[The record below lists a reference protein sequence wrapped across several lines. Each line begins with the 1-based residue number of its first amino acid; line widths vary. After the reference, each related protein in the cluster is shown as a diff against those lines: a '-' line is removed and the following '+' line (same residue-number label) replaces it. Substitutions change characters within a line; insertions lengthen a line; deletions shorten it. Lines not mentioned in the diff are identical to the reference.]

1 MSESSLLSQSQP
13 FIVYLDEWLAA
24 LPVLPLDQAIANPDL
39 TAIVS
44 VDVVKGFCNFGPLA
58 SPRVAAIVNPIV
70 TLFKA
75 TWSGGMHQIL
85 FVHEDHEPDAVEFS
99 AWPPHCVR
107 GTAEAEPVEEISSL
121 PFFNQMVDLPK
132 NSISSALNTGLNDW
146 LSGHPWVH
154 TFIVT
159 GDCTDLCTYQLAMH
173 LRLDANARQ
182 LQRRVIVP
190 ADCVDTYDYSVEAA
204 RSAGGLPHPGAL
216 THAYFLYHMAL
227 NGVEIVKCIV

>member
-1 MSESSLLSQSQP
+1 MSENVLSSQSQP
-13 FIVYLDEWLAA
+13 FIDYLEEWLAA
-24 LPVLPLDQAIANPDL
+24 LPDLSLDQAVVNPDL

-58 SPRVAAIVNPIV
+58 SPRVAAIVAPIV

-75 TWSGGMHQIL
+75 AWSAGMHQIL

-107 GTAEAEPVEEISSL
+107 GTAEAEPVDEISSL
-121 PFFNQMVDLPK
+121 PFFSQMVDLPK

-190 ADCVDTYDYSVEAA
+190 ADCVDTYDRSIETA
-204 RSAGGLPHPGAL
+204 RLEGGLPHPAAL
-216 THAYFLYHMAL
+216 TQALFLYHMAL
-227 NGVEIVKCIV
+227 NGIEIVKCID

>member
-1 MSESSLLSQSQP
+1 MSEKSLLSQSQP
-13 FIVYLDEWLAA
+13 FIDYLDEWLAS
-24 LPVLPLDQAIANPDL
+24 LPELPLDQAIVNPDT

-58 SPRVAAIVNPIV
+58 SPRVANIVAPIVN
-70 TLFKA
+70 LFQA
-75 TWSGGMHQIL
+75 AWSRGMHQIL
-85 FVHEDHEPDAVEFS
+85 FIHEDHEPDAVEFS

-107 GTAEAEPVEEISSL
+107 GTAEAEPVDEIASL

-146 LSGHPWVH
+146 LDGHARVN
-154 TFIVT
+154 TFIVV

-182 LQRRVIVP
+182 LERRVILP
-190 ADCVDTYDYSVEAA
+190 ADFVDTYDFPVEAA
-204 RSAGGLPHPGAL
+204 RAAGALPHPGEL
-216 THAYFLYHMAL
+216 THAFFLYHMAL
-227 NGVEIVKCIV
+227 NGVEIVKCID